1 MPAPDF
7 VFSVRFAGCEPFDN
21 VLGEVAATV
30 FRHVGCSA
38 ATVGDLVAQLSAAVT
53 SHADGESE
61 FDVRFRV
68 HAGSCEVVVTA
79 RGREIWR
86 TSQTGAGGK

>member
-7 VFSVRFAGCEPFDN
+7 VFSLRLAGCEPFDN
-21 VLGEVAATV
+21 VLGDVAATV

-38 ATVGDLVAQLSAAVT
+38 AAVGDLVTQLSAAVE

-68 HAGSCEVVVTA
+68 HAGSWEVVVTA
-79 RGREIWR
+79 RDREIWR
-86 TSQTGAGGK
+86 TSHLVASEK